1 MQLIHG
7 LIMLIVFVVVAG
19 PALWSLAT
27 TYITGAI
34 VAGLVVLTAP
44 VMWIILY
51 FCERQQKRIQMQI
64 DKAIE
69 DGADQGRLY
78 ALNMQYKEAEE
89 RQERLIRFTCTTIA
103 LTIFV
108 LIFVKFIM
116 SV

>member
-1 MQLIHG
+1 
-7 LIMLIVFVVVAG
+7 MLTVFVVVAG

-34 VAGLVVLTAP
+34 AAGLVVLTAP

-89 RQERLIRFTCTTIA
+89 RQEKLIRFTCTTIA

>member
-34 VAGLVVLTAP
+34 AAGLVVLTAP

-108 LIFVKFIM
+108 LIFVKFII

>member
-1 MQLIHG
+1 
-7 LIMLIVFVVVAG
+7 MLIVFVVVAG

-34 VAGLVVLTAP
+34 AAGLVVLSAP

>member
-1 MQLIHG
+1 
-7 LIMLIVFVVVAG
+7 MLTVFVVVAG

-34 VAGLVVLTAP
+34 AAGLVVLTAP

-51 FCERQQKRIQMQI
+51 FCERQQKRIQLQI
-64 DKAIE
+64 DKAIK
-69 DGADQGRLY
+69 DGDDQGRLY

>member
-34 VAGLVVLTAP
+34 AAGLVVLTAP

-51 FCERQQKRIQMQI
+51 FCDRQQKRIQMQI

>member
-19 PALWSLAT
+19 PTLWSLAT

-34 VAGLVVLTAP
+34 AAGLVVLTAP

-51 FCERQQKRIQMQI
+51 FCERQQKRIQLQI

-78 ALNMQYKEAEE
+78 ALNMQYKEA
-89 RQERLIRFTCTTIA
+89 
-103 LTIFV
+103 
-108 LIFVKFIM
+108 
-116 SV
+116 

>member
-1 MQLIHG
+1 
-7 LIMLIVFVVVAG
+7 
-19 PALWSLAT
+19 
-27 TYITGAI
+27 
-34 VAGLVVLTAP
+34 
-44 VMWIILY
+44 
-51 FCERQQKRIQMQI
+51 MQI

>member
-27 TYITGAI
+27 TYITAAI
-34 VAGLVVLTAP
+34 AAGLVVLTAP

>member
-1 MQLIHG
+1 
-7 LIMLIVFVVVAG
+7 MLIVFVVVAG

-34 VAGLVVLTAP
+34 ATGLVVLTAP

-51 FCERQQKRIQMQI
+51 FCDRQQKRIQMQI

-78 ALNMQYKEAEE
+78 FLNMQYEEAKE

>member
-1 MQLIHG
+1 
-7 LIMLIVFVVVAG
+7 MLIVFVVVAG

-27 TYITGAI
+27 TYITAAI
-34 VAGLVVLTAP
+34 AAGLVVLTAP

>member
-34 VAGLVVLTAP
+34 AAGLVVLTAP

-51 FCERQQKRIQMQI
+51 FCERQQKMIQMQI

-108 LIFVKFIM
+108 LMFLKFIM

>member
-34 VAGLVVLTAP
+34 AAGLVVLTAP

>member
-1 MQLIHG
+1 
-7 LIMLIVFVVVAG
+7 MLIVFVVVAG

-34 VAGLVVLTAP
+34 AAGLVVLTAP

-51 FCERQQKRIQMQI
+51 FCERQQKRIQLQI

>member
-1 MQLIHG
+1 MQLIYG

-34 VAGLVVLTAP
+34 AAGLVVLTAP

>member
-1 MQLIHG
+1 
-7 LIMLIVFVVVAG
+7 MLTVFVVVAG

-34 VAGLVVLTAP
+34 AAGLVVLTAP

>member
-27 TYITGAI
+27 TYITAAI
-34 VAGLVVLTAP
+34 AAGLVVLTAP

-51 FCERQQKRIQMQI
+51 FCERQQTRIQMQI

>member
-1 MQLIHG
+1 
-7 LIMLIVFVVVAG
+7 MLIVFVVVAG

-34 VAGLVVLTAP
+34 AAGLVVLTAP

>member
-34 VAGLVVLTAP
+34 AAGLVVLTAP

-51 FCERQQKRIQMQI
+51 FCERQQKRIQLQI

-89 RQERLIRFTCTTIA
+89 RQEKLTKFTCTTVALTVFTLISVRIA
-103 LTIFV
+103 LSI
-108 LIFVKFIM
+108 
-116 SV
+116 